1 MDCRGKEVRGRV
13 VRGKKVMRERY
24 IEAQDISGSF
34 KSRSF
39 IVKFSSIQL
48 LWKSIKGK
56 LNCN

>member
-1 MDCRGKEVRGRV
+1 M
-13 VRGKKVMRERY
+13 
-24 IEAQDISGSF
+24 EAQDISGSF

-56 LNCN
+56 LNCYKIYFKWTTGMKVVLII